1 MGYIERHTRR
11 NLSANI
17 DDLSILYK
25 RRSDGSPRTPFINI
39 YLKVVSDLELFCVD

>member
-1 MGYIERHTRR
+1 MGYFERHTRR

-25 RRSDGSPRTPFINI
+25 KRSDGSPRTPFINMFI
-39 YLKVVSDLELFCVD
+39 